1 MCVCVFCIGTDTAS
15 QQEFTSCLKE
25 TLRGLAKNADNLQ
38 VGKVR
43 LNQLLRNFSEQCKH
57 RAVSNGIVLLQST
70 GLAGDDLVKALEGLG
85 LEEGGEGG
93 GGDEGNILPIMQ
105 SIMQNLLS
113 KEVLY
118 PSLKEITAK
127 VCICFFSIFYHVVCS
142 SATN

>member
-1 MCVCVFCIGTDTAS
+1 MVNLCILGNLSLGTDTAS

-43 LNQLLRNFSEQCKH
+43 LVLKQLEMNVDRFSDSIRLCCF
-57 RAVSNGIVLLQST
+57 SQST

-85 LEEGGEGG
+85 LEEGGEGS
-93 GGDEGNILPIMQ
+93 DEGNILPIMQ

-118 PSLKEITAK
+118 PSLKEITSK
-127 VCICFFSIFYHVVCS
+127 VSLPFK
-142 SATN
+142 